1 MEVLVVTGIF
11 PPDHGGPAT
20 FVPVIAEALARDHN
34 LLGVVTLSDVL
45 EKETVVPYR
54 IVRILRGEWRLRRM
68 VRTILLVR
76 AMAQKADVVFLNG
89 LVLEGIVACKLL
101 SSRPVVVKVVG
112 DLIWEQARRAGVC
125 DSLES
130 FQEKSQGLHWEM
142 LKKLQG
148 WYMRKSDRVIVPS
161 RYLACIVSKWGVA
174 PERIPVIYN
183 SVRLR
188 GQNEA
193 CEYDKKPD
201 VDLVT
206 VARLV
211 PWKGLSE
218 LITVAF
224 SQGWSLRIVGD
235 GPLRAELEMLVLKL
249 GAGELVSFSG
259 HVPADRVASE
269 IRRGR
274 VFVLNSSYE
283 GLPHVILEAKAVGV
297 PVVATDVGGTA
308 ETIETGVNG
317 YLVSWNDRQSLIAPI
332 KTLLADTALR
342 LRIADAGRRQ
352 VAESFSSARMVQE
365 ITRVLSEAS
374 GVAGAG

>member
-1 MEVLVVTGIF
+1 MNVLVVTGIF

-20 FVPVIAEALARDHN
+20 FVPVIAEALAQDHN
-34 LLGVVTLSDVL
+34 LLGVVTLSDVI
-45 EKETVVPYR
+45 ESETAFPYR
-54 IVRILRGEWRLRRM
+54 VVRILRGQGRLRRI
-68 VRTILLVR
+68 VRTILLIR
-76 AMAQKADVVFLNG
+76 AMAQKADVVFMNG
-89 LVLEGIVACKLL
+89 LVLEGVIACKLL

-130 FQEKSQGLHWEM
+130 FQGKSQGLRWEM

-148 WYMRKSDRVIVPS
+148 WYMRKADLVIVPS
-161 RYLACIVSKWGVA
+161 RYLAFIVSKWGVA

-183 SVRLR
+183 SVRFH
-188 GQNEA
+188 GQNEK
-193 CEYDKKPD
+193 CEYDEKPD

-224 SQGWSLRIVGD
+224 NHGWSLRIVGD

-249 GAGELVSFSG
+249 GASQLVSFAG
-259 HVPADRVASE
+259 HVPADKVAGE

-297 PVVATDVGGTA
+297 PVVATDVGGTS
-308 ETIETGVNG
+308 ETIQTGING
-317 YLVSWNDRQSLIAPI
+317 YLVSWNDQQSLIAPI

-342 LRIADAGRRQ
+342 SRIADAGRRQ
-352 VAESFSSARMVQE
+352 VAESFSSGRMVQE
-365 ITRVLSEAS
+365 ITRVLSEAA
-374 GVAGAG
+374 GVAGPG

>member
-1 MEVLVVTGIF
+1 MVTGIF

-20 FVPVIAEALARDHN
+20 FVPVIAEALAQDHN
-34 LLGVVTLSDVL
+34 LLGVVTLSDFI
-45 EKETVVPYR
+45 ESEAEFSYR
-54 IVRILRGEWRLRRM
+54 VVRILRGQGRLRRI
-68 VRTILLVR
+68 VRTILLIR

-89 LVLEGIVACKLL
+89 LVLEGVVACKLL

-130 FQEKSQGLHWEM
+130 FQNKSQGLRWEM

-148 WYMRKSDRVIVPS
+148 WYMRKADRVIVPS
-161 RYLACIVSKWGVA
+161 RYLASIVSKWGVA
-174 PERIPVIYN
+174 RERIPVIYN
-183 SVRLR
+183 SVQCHA
-188 GQNEA
+188 QNE
-193 CEYDKKPD
+193 EYEYNEKPA

-218 LITVAF
+218 LITLAF
-224 SQGWSLRIVGD
+224 NHGWSLRIVGD
-235 GPLRAELEMLVLKL
+235 GPLRAELEMLVHEL
-249 GAGELVSFSG
+249 GAGTLVSFAG
-259 HVPADRVASE
+259 HVPADKVAGE

-297 PVVATDVGGTA
+297 PVVATDVGGTS
-308 ETIETGVNG
+308 ETIQEGING
-317 YLVSWNDRQSLIAPI
+317 YLVSWNDQQSLIAPI
-332 KTLLADTALR
+332 ETLLADTALR
-342 LRIADAGRRQ
+342 SRIADAGRRH

-365 ITRVLSEAS
+365 ITHVLTEAA
-374 GVAGAG
+374 GVVVTG